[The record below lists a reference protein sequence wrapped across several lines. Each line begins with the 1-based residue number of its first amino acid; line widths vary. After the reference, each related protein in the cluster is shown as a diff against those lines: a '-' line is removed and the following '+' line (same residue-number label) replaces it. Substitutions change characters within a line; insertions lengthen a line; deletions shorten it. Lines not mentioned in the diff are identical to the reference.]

1 MFLYSNQSILRDFK
15 GRGVEGNIDANGAD
29 IKDGGEKGSG
39 ITSEEF
45 VIDAE
50 FIGNFDSCKNPLV

>member
-1 MFLYSNQSILRDFK
+1 MLRDFK
-15 GRGVEGNIDANGAD
+15 GRGVEGSIDANGVD

-39 ITSEEF
+39 ITAEES

-50 FIGNFDSCKNPLV
+50 FIGKYL